1 VKQDPLALAF
11 FGGALA
17 LLAALLLYV
26 GFFKKPE
33 PAAPAGTLESLRKR
47 AESAV
52 DKLRDKPA
60 PQPAPAAN
68 APAPAAKS
76 APAPVSK
83 PAPAPVSKPA
93 PAPATKAVSAWPQ
106 AGGVPV
112 PRLQPGRSWRYAV
125 VVDPQ
130 VWSDITLT
138 YRTQQESGGLGVLTD
153 FAHAGGK
160 SNFHLGIFAAGH
172 PSHANTRFP
181 GFFMYAAYLKE
192 PLRVGDPVVF
202 SWHWQGRSTGSVKR
216 FEGQAKDWKAVK
228 VPAGTFEAVM
238 IEGTLSY
245 LEDGQFRERTH
256 LVFWYAP
263 SVSQVIKIHRFGM
276 TSDERSRQIDAE
288 LVEYR

>member
-1 VKQDPLALAF
+1 MKQDPLALAF
-11 FGGALA
+11 FGAALA

-33 PAAPAGTLESLRKR
+33 PTPPSGTLESLRKR
-47 AESAV
+47 AEVAV
-52 DKLRDKPA
+52 EKLRDKPA
-60 PQPAPAAN
+60 PP
-68 APAPAAKS
+68 PAPAAKS
-76 APAPVSK
+76 APAPAS
-83 PAPAPVSKPA
+83 
-93 PAPATKAVSAWPQ
+93 KAVSAWPQ

-112 PRLQPGRSWRYAV
+112 PRLQPGRTWRYAV
-125 VVDPQ
+125 VVDPV
-130 VWSDITLT
+130 VWRDATLT

-160 SNFHLGIFAAGH
+160 SNFHLGIFSAGH

-181 GFFMYAAYLKE
+181 GFFMYATYLKE
-192 PLRVGDPVVF
+192 PLRVGDPVDF
-202 SWHWQGRSTGSVKR
+202 SWHWQGRSAGSVKR
-216 FEGQAKDWKAVK
+216 FEGQAKDWKPVK
-228 VPAGTFEAVM
+228 VAAGTFEAVM

-256 LVFWYAP
+256 LLFWYAP
-263 SVSQVIKIHRFGM
+263 AVSQVIKITRFGI

>member
-1 VKQDPLALAF
+1 MKQDPLALAF
-11 FGGALA
+11 FAGALA

-26 GFFKKPE
+26 GFFKNPE
-33 PAAPAGTLESLRKR
+33 PAPPAGTLDALRKKVDV
-47 AESAV
+47 AV
-52 DKLRDKPA
+52 EQLRDRPA
-60 PQPAPAAN
+60 PQ
-68 APAPAAKS
+68 PAPAAKS

-83 PAPAPVSKPA
+83 PAPVPANKSA
-93 PAPATKAVSAWPQ
+93 PAPSAKAVSAWPQ

-112 PRLQPGRSWRYAV
+112 PRLQPGRNWRYAV
-125 VVDPQ
+125 VVDPPD
-130 VWSDITLT
+130 WRDITLS

-153 FAHAGGK
+153 FVHAGGK
-160 SNFHLGIFAAGH
+160 SNFHLGTFAAGH

-192 PLRVGDPVVF
+192 PLRVGDPVIF
-202 SWHWQGRSTGSVKR
+202 SWHWQGRSAGSVKR

-263 SVSQVIKIHRFGM
+263 SVSQVIKIQRFGM

>member
-11 FGGALA
+11 FGAALA

-33 PAAPAGTLESLRKR
+33 PAPPAGTLESLRKKVDV
-47 AESAV
+47 AV
-52 DKLRDKPA
+52 EQLRDKPA
-60 PQPAPAAN
+60 PQPAPAAK
-68 APAPAAKS
+68 PV
-76 APAPVSK
+76 PAPVSK
-83 PAPAPVSKPA
+83 PAPAQASKPA
-93 PAPATKAVSAWPQ
+93 PAPAAKAVSAWPQ

-125 VVDPQ
+125 VVDPP
-130 VWSDITLT
+130 VWRDITLT

-153 FAHAGGK
+153 FVHAGGK
-160 SNFHLGIFAAGH
+160 SNFHLGTFAAGH

-181 GFFMYAAYLKE
+181 GFFMYAAYLQE

-202 SWHWQGRSTGSVKR
+202 SWPWQGRSAASVKR

-263 SVSQVIKIHRFGM
+263 IVSQVIKIQRFGI

-288 LVEYR
+288 LVEVR